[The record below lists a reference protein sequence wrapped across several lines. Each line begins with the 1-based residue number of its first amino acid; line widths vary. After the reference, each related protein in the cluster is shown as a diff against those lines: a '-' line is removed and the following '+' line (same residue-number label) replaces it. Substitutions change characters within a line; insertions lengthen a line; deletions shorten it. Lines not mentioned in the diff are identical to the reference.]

1 MDIVVKNLHF
11 KRGSFSLD
19 IKEFTARRGERIAV
33 LGLNGSGKTTFFD
46 CLLGLHN
53 YEGEVRILDKCPKKY
68 FKQINPHIAYCM
80 QNPDD
85 QLFCLTVRDDIL
97 FAPRNFGLLKEHTED
112 SIISSTNE
120 LIDVSSLLE
129 KAPYELSYGEKKR
142 CVIASCLSYSP
153 KILLLDEPTAML
165 DHEQKDNLRK
175 VILGIKDTTILIAS
189 HDYEWVRSICPREL
203 MLKDGAPVLHN
214 L

>member
-1 MDIVVKNLHF
+1 LDIVVKNLRF
-11 KRGSFSLD
+11 KRGTFLLD
-19 IKEFTARRGERIAV
+19 VEEFTVSRGEKIAV

-46 CLLGLHN
+46 CLLGLHD
-53 YEGEVRILDKCPKKY
+53 YDGDVRILDKCPKKH

-85 QLFCLTVRDDIL
+85 QLFCLTVREDLL
-97 FAPRNFGLLKEHTED
+97 FAPRNFGLLEKQTEE

-120 LIDVSSLLE
+120 LIDVTDLLD
-129 KAPYELSYGEKKR
+129 KAPHELSYGEKKR

-165 DHEQKDNLRK
+165 DHEQKDNLKK

-189 HDYEWVRSICPREL
+189 HDYDWVRSICGREL
-203 MLKDGAPVLHN
+203 MLKDGTAVLRQ
-214 L
+214 

>member
-1 MDIVVKNLHF
+1 LDIVVNNLHF

-19 IKEFTARRGERIAV
+19 IKEFTARRGEKIAV

-97 FAPRNFGLLKEHTED
+97 FAPRNFGLLEKQTEE

-120 LIDVSSLLE
+120 LIDVTDLLD
-129 KAPYELSYGEKKR
+129 KAPHELSYGEKKR

-165 DHEQKDNLRK
+165 DHEQKDNLKK

-189 HDYEWVRSICPREL
+189 HDYDWVRSICGREL
-203 MLKDGAPVLHN
+203 MLKDGTAVLRQ
-214 L
+214 